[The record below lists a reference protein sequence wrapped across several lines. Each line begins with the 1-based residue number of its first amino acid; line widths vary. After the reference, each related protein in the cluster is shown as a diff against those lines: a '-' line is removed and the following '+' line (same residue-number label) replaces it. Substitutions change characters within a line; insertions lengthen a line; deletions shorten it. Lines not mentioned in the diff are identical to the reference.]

1 MLSTGVYVSNVD
13 RQTSILVDAA
23 DQLTCIFNDTKS
35 PKLSESTMDIKGLPI
50 RNTGA
55 PRFVFLNER
64 GSRQEKAVADEE
76 VEDENLDLFQKFD
89 VPDLT
94 AHERT
99 YINRF

>member
-1 MLSTGVYVSNVD
+1 
-13 RQTSILVDAA
+13 
-23 DQLTCIFNDTKS
+23 
-35 PKLSESTMDIKGLPI
+35 MDIKGLPI

-64 GSRQEKAVADEE
+64 GSRQDKATPEEE

-99 YINRF
+99 YINRFQQIGIWRKKFPVADAL